1 MLRIFCFA
9 IVFTL
14 SLSSCNRFLFEENQ
28 EDKIDI
34 LRESI
39 YKEHQLLKEEF
50 VKLDTEGSL
59 ELCVP
64 ENFQMIRFL
73 IFQISSMKDEENENL
88 VINLINKSLRRIKD
102 AKIKLYNKNCVDRD
116 GDGLMDIDEKRKFS
130 TDPKKSDTDGDG
142 LSDKE
147 EIIKYR
153 TNPIKR
159 DTDNDFLNDGHE
171 VILNLDPTNRD
182 SDLDG
187 YSDGL
192 EVKSGSDP
200 LDQCSQPL
208 KATRYKAP
216 WAKCN
221 GVVTKHKIS
230 K

>member
-1 MLRIFCFA
+1 MFRIFC
-9 IVFTL
+9 L
-14 SLSSCNRFLFEENQ
+14 SIISILALVSCTHFLFQ
-28 EDKIDI
+28 ESKGEKINL

-102 AKIKLYNKNCVDRD
+102 AKFKLYNKNCVDRD

-153 TNPIKR
+153 TNPMKR

-192 EVKSGSDP
+192 EVKYGSDP

-208 KATRYKAP
+208 KATRYKVP